1 MNGKTKNK
9 NNTKKRTENWVTS
22 SLVAMCKPANFKYTI
37 DNLPLSLSLIL
48 LNRSTQR
55 LSSSFGVFSKPF
67 LCESFNASS
76 TKTVCTMDWNSPS
89 VYMFH
94 SSFAACSLDRR
105 KVKIIEP
112 LEVFT
117 NAAPLGRCYKNKA
130 MHPIVII
137 IITREDKTRELI
149 FHVGP
154 IPRASTICSRFPPK
168 IPVISQNVPQ
178 KKVFVT
184 KVAKKKFFLVAL
196 LLHWVWCKNCKLY
209 NKSKISKHLV
219 QFCGVINQRC

>member
-1 MNGKTKNK
+1 
-9 NNTKKRTENWVTS
+9 
-22 SLVAMCKPANFKYTI
+22 MCKPANFKYTI
-37 DNLPLSLSLIL
+37 DNLPLSFSLIL

-67 LCESFNASS
+67 LCESFNASC

-117 NAAPLGRCYKNKA
+117 NAAPLGRCYKKIA
-130 MHPIVII
+130 MHPSVII
-137 IITREDKTRELI
+137 IITREVKTRELI
-149 FHVGP
+149 FHIGP

-168 IPVISQNVPQ
+168 IPVISQKVPQ
-178 KKVFVT
+178 KNVFVT
-184 KVAKKKFFLVAL
+184 KVAKKNNFFVAL
-196 LLHWVWCKNCKLY
+196 LLYWV
-209 NKSKISKHLV
+209 
-219 QFCGVINQRC
+219 

>member
-1 MNGKTKNK
+1 MEKQKQHQKKNK
-9 NNTKKRTENWVTS
+9 KQRVTS

-55 LSSSFGVFSKPF
+55 LSSSFGVFSKPS

-76 TKTVCTMDWNSPS
+76 TKTVCTMDWNFLS

-117 NAAPLGRCYKNKA
+117 NAAPLGRCYKKKKA
-130 MHPIVII
+130 MHSIVII
-137 IITREDKTRELI
+137 NITRVDKTRELI

-168 IPVISQNVPQ
+168 IPVISQKVPQ
-178 KKVFVT
+178 K
-184 KVAKKKFFLVAL
+184 
-196 LLHWVWCKNCKLY
+196 
-209 NKSKISKHLV
+209 
-219 QFCGVINQRC
+219 QF

>member
-1 MNGKTKNK
+1 
-9 NNTKKRTENWVTS
+9 
-22 SLVAMCKPANFKYTI
+22 MCKPANFTYTI
-37 DNLPLSLSLIL
+37 DSLPLSFSLIL

-55 LSSSFGVFSKPF
+55 LSSSFGVFSKPS

-117 NAAPLGRCYKNKA
+117 NAAPLGRRYKKSHACYR
-130 MHPIVII
+130 HHHI
-137 IITREDKTRELI
+137 IITREDKTQR
-149 FHVGP
+149 
-154 IPRASTICSRFPPK
+154 
-168 IPVISQNVPQ
+168 
-178 KKVFVT
+178 
-184 KVAKKKFFLVAL
+184 
-196 LLHWVWCKNCKLY
+196 
-209 NKSKISKHLV
+209 
-219 QFCGVINQRC
+219 INLPYRPYT

>member
-1 MNGKTKNK
+1 
-9 NNTKKRTENWVTS
+9 
-22 SLVAMCKPANFKYTI
+22 MCKPANFKYTI
-37 DNLPLSLSLIL
+37 DNLPLSFSLIL

-117 NAAPLGRCYKNKA
+117 NAAPLGRCYEKKA

-137 IITREDKTRELI
+137 NITREDKTRELI

-168 IPVISQNVPQ
+168 IPVISQKVPQ
-178 KKVFVT
+178 KKVLVT
-184 KVAKKKFFLVAL
+184 KVAKKTNFFVAL
-196 LLHWVWCKNCKLY
+196 LLYWVWCKNCKLY

>member
-1 MNGKTKNK
+1 
-9 NNTKKRTENWVTS
+9 
-22 SLVAMCKPANFKYTI
+22 MCKPANFKYTI

-55 LSSSFGVFSKPF
+55 LSSSFGVFSKPS

-76 TKTVCTMDWNSPS
+76 TKTVCTMDWNFLS

-117 NAAPLGRCYKNKA
+117 NAAPLGRCYKKKA

-168 IPVISQNVPQ
+168 ITVISQNVPQ

-184 KVAKKKFFLVAL
+184 KVAKKNFFWLPSFSIGSDAKIANCTTKVKFPSILCNFAA
-196 LLHWVWCKNCKLY
+196 
-209 NKSKISKHLV
+209 
-219 QFCGVINQRC
+219 

>member
-1 MNGKTKNK
+1 
-9 NNTKKRTENWVTS
+9 
-22 SLVAMCKPANFKYTI
+22 MCKPANFKYTI
-37 DNLPLSLSLIL
+37 DNLPLSFSLIL

-117 NAAPLGRCYKNKA
+117 NAAPLGRCYKKKA

-149 FHVGP
+149 FHIGP
-154 IPRASTICSRFPPK
+154 IPRASKICSRFPPK
-168 IPVISQNVPQ
+168 IPVISQKVPP

-184 KVAKKKFFLVAL
+184 KVAKKKFFGVAL
-196 LLHWVWCKNCKLY
+196 LLYWV
-209 NKSKISKHLV
+209 
-219 QFCGVINQRC
+219 